1 MTTLVTRLADRLL
14 SALAPEVQAEAV
26 DCYRI
31 ARSCERCSTTRA
43 RLWETYR
50 CSDGSTKYVDNG
62 CGSC

>member
-14 SALAPEVQAEAV
+14 SALAPKVQAEAV
-26 DCYRI
+26 TCWRI
-31 ARSCERCSTTRA
+31 RAVCERCSTTRA
-43 RLWETYR
+43 RLNETYR